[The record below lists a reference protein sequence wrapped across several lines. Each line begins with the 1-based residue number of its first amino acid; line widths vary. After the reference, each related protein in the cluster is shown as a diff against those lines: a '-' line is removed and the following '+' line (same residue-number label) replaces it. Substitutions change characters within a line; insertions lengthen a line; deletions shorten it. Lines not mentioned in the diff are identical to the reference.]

1 MLHRVALRVFGALP
15 RWAKSRVVRILYP
28 TFTGG
33 AVTCLTD
40 PDGRVLLVTHSYSSG
55 WGLPG
60 GLMNR
65 REDPATTASRELREE
80 LGVDVELS
88 GPAIAVKTPGRAH
101 INVLFRAELDESAA
115 SSAAGR
121 SPEITG
127 AEFFALDDLP
137 DLAEFTDLF
146 LAALGLE
153 APR

>member
-15 RWAKSRVVRILYP
+15 RWAKSRIVRTLYP

-33 AVTCLTD
+33 AVTCLTN
-40 PDGRVLLVTHSYSSG
+40 PEGRVLLVTHSYSRG

-80 LGVDVELS
+80 LGVDVGLT
-88 GPAIAVKTPGRAH
+88 GPAIAIKTPGRSH
-101 INVLFRAELDESAA
+101 INILFRGELDDAAA
-115 SSAAGR
+115 STVAGR

-127 AEFFALDDLP
+127 AGFFALDDLP

-153 APR
+153 PPR